1 VRRSRGEGAS
11 PERGAQRAPLSARH
25 PKRVLAVCAVIVAFL
40 AVLGFG
46 VQDKLS
52 PTSLDIG
59 GTPSFKANNLLKE
72 HFGDTALFAVLLQG
86 PKQEIDRQ
94 GPEVVRAL
102 HRLNPRITTLSPWDS
117 GQVGQL
123 RPGPRRALILTDFH
137 VPIADAV
144 EHSVEELNGLLER
157 EVQPP
162 VRVTQSGFP
171 TLSRALQ
178 EESIHASERGELIA
192 LPILLIV
199 LLLVFRSPV
208 AAGIPLTFGAIT
220 VFTSSGVLSVVTKW
234 FDVDAFALTVCTMM
248 GLALGVDYALL
259 MVSRFRE
266 ELAGGA
272 EPLAAAATTRRA
284 AGRTVIFAGS
294 TLFVSMLVAF
304 FVVPG
309 ALLASLAA
317 TVMLVVVISVSVAV
331 IAGPAVLVL
340 LGHNVNRWRIGS
352 PPAEDSSS
360 RLMILVGGA
369 LRRPVF
375 VCLVVGAVVLFLAS
389 PAIGLKT
396 GPPSAEQL
404 PYNNAQREDAELI
417 NETITPGFDAPF
429 IMVASTDR
437 GAITDPKTLAA
448 LSRWQDKVA
457 ERPGVQVVIG
467 PEQVRKNVEP
477 LREQGNSLLAKKGGP
492 AEELGRLGRNLGR
505 AAEGVQ
511 ELRGGIAEASDGA
524 GLLAEGSD
532 GAEEGALKIA
542 SGLARATSGSER
554 AVGALGK
561 FADGAGKLADG
572 EQELTKGIK
581 KAAEGS
587 EIIRQRVSNIQFN
600 MKTGQRISSKLQK
613 SLDKRA
619 GEEVPAIQGSA
630 GTASEQSAS
639 AVQQLEGMTVG
650 KSDPNYA
657 AALDA
662 ARQAAAAAS
671 GAAGQLESL
680 QKGLSSNV
688 DEARE
693 SKFWFETGRTE
704 MGKVEKNLEELHDG
718 LVRLQKGA
726 ERLTTGAEKLEDGAN
741 KLSNASVGLEE
752 GLQRLGTGAVRLAG
766 GIAEL
771 GEGATSLETGLGE
784 AFHESYPL
792 QTGLH
797 RATARVTDNAHQ
809 VRGQTDELREESPG
823 IFDSGYFVLSALD
836 GAPHPKRKRG
846 GEVVDLNGG
855 EATTTTI
862 FTKCTFNSDCSI
874 KLDKELEEEAEG
886 LAASTGLN
894 TGIAGGAAT
903 LNDYSRVTRERL
915 PIVITA
921 ITLATFLIMV
931 LVLRAL
937 PLAAIAVG
945 LNLATVA
952 VAFGVLTL
960 LFNVPEGWPFGGQSY
975 IDIVGGTMIFGVVFG
990 LSIDYAVFLLIR
1002 MREHHELH
1010 GDNAAA
1016 IRFGLEKTARVITGA
1031 AIIMM
1036 AVFIAFAIAP
1046 IANVSQLGIGLTVA
1060 VLLDATVVRIV
1071 FLPSLMLLL
1080 GNRVWYLP
1088 RWLDRAIPKLDV

>member
-1 VRRSRGEGAS
+1 V
-11 PERGAQRAPLSARH
+11 PISARR
-25 PKRVLAVCAVIVAFL
+25 PRLVLGVCFVFVAFL
-40 AVLGFG
+40 AILGFG

-59 GTPSFKANNLLKE
+59 GTPSFEANETLRE
-72 HFGDTALFAVLLQG
+72 HFGDTALFAILLQG
-86 PKQEIDRQ
+86 PKDEIDRQ

-102 HRLNPRITTLSPWDS
+102 HVLNPRITTLSPWDS

-144 EHSVEELNGLLER
+144 EHSVGELDTLLE
-157 EVQPP
+157 EHVEEP
-162 VRVTQSGFP
+162 VEVTQSGFP

-192 LPILLIV
+192 LPVLLIV
-199 LLLVFRSPV
+199 LLLVFRSPI
-208 AAGIPLTFGAIT
+208 AAAIPLTFGAIT
-220 VFTSSGVLSVVTKW
+220 VFTSSGVLTVVTRW

-266 ELAGGA
+266 ELMAG
-272 EPLAAAATTRRA
+272 AAPYDAAVTTRRA

-294 TLFVSMLVAF
+294 TLIASMLVAF

-317 TVMLVVVISVSVAV
+317 TVMLVVVISVTVAV
-331 IAGPAVLVL
+331 MAGPAVLVL
-340 LGHNVNRWRIGS
+340 IGHNVNRWRIGAL
-352 PPAEDSSS
+352 PREDGSSG
-360 RLMILVGGA
+360 LMTLVGGA

-375 VCLVVGAVVLFLAS
+375 VCIIVGAVVLSLAT

-404 PYNNAQREDAELI
+404 PYNNPEREDAELI

-429 IMVASTDR
+429 IMVASTEK
-437 GAITDPKTLAA
+437 GAITDPNKLKA
-448 LSRWQDKVA
+448 LSAWQEKIA
-457 ERPGVQVVIG
+457 EHPGVQVVIG
-467 PEQVRKNVEP
+467 PQQVERNVEG
-477 LREQGNSLLAKKGGP
+477 LRDQGNSLLAEKGGP
-492 AEELGRLGRNLGR
+492 AESLARLGKNLNR
-505 AAEGVQ
+505 AADGIV

-542 SGLARATSGSER
+542 SGLARATAGSER
-554 AVGALGK
+554 AVGALGN
-561 FADGAGKLADG
+561 FADGADKL
-572 EQELTKGIK
+572 
-581 KAAEGS
+581 AEGS
-587 EIIRQRVSNIQFN
+587 GDLAKGGKEAADASEAIENEASNLRFELRKN
-600 MKTGQRISSKLQK
+600 GQRYARKVQK
-613 SLDKRA
+613 SLKKRSE
-619 GEEVPAIQGSA
+619 EEVPAIQSPAQSA
-630 GTASEQSAS
+630 AEQSAA

-650 KSDPNYA
+650 KSDPNYD
-657 AALDA
+657 AALSA
-662 ARQAAAAAS
+662 ARQAAAAA
-671 GAAGQLESL
+671 GGLPGQLDSL
-680 QKGLSSNV
+680 QKGLSKDTENAQQSTFWWETA
-688 DEARE
+688 DERLGTV
-693 SKFWFETGRTE
+693 SRH
-704 MGKVEKNLEELHDG
+704 MSELHEG
-718 LVRLQKGA
+718 LIELQQGAEKLTKGA
-726 ERLTTGAEKLEDGAN
+726 ERLASGAHR
-741 KLSNASVGLEE
+741 LSDASVGLEE
-752 GLQRLGTGAVRLAG
+752 GLQRLGAGAVRLAG

-771 GEGATSLETGLGE
+771 GEGATALETGLGE

-792 QTGLH
+792 QTGMR
-797 RATARVTDNAHQ
+797 RATARVIDNAHR
-809 VRGQTDELREESPG
+809 VGRQTDELREESPG
-823 IFDSGYFVLSALD
+823 IFDSGYFVLSAVD
-836 GAPHPKRKRG
+836 GAPKSKRKRA
-846 GEVVDLNGG
+846 GEVVDLDGG
-855 EATTTTI
+855 QATSTLI
-862 FTKCTFNSDCSI
+862 FTKYPFNSDGSI
-874 KLDKELEEEAEG
+874 RLDKEIEDEAKDLE
-886 LAASTGLN
+886 AATGLE
-894 TGIAGGAAT
+894 TGVAGGAAT

-921 ITLATFLIMV
+921 ITIATFLIMII
-931 LVLRAL
+931 VLRAI
-937 PLAAIAVG
+937 PLAAIAVA

-1002 MREHHELH
+1002 MRERYEED

-1046 IANVSQLGIGLTVA
+1046 IANVSQLGVGLTVA

-1071 FLPSLMLLL
+1071 FLPALMLLL
-1080 GNRVWYLP
+1080 GDRVWWLP
-1088 RWLDRAIPKLDV
+1088 RWMDRAIPRLDV

>member
-1 VRRSRGEGAS
+1 VPISVRRPRG
-11 PERGAQRAPLSARH
+11 
-25 PKRVLAVCAVIVAFL
+25 VLAVCFVLVAFL

-52 PTSLDIG
+52 PTSLDIEN
-59 GTPSFKANNLLKE
+59 TPSFKANEMLRD
-72 HFGDTALFAVLLQG
+72 HFGDTALFAILLQG
-86 PKQEIDRQ
+86 PKEEIDRQ
-94 GPEVVRAL
+94 GPEVVREL
-102 HRLNPRITTLSPWDS
+102 HALNPRITTLSPWDS

-144 EHSVEELNGLLER
+144 NNSVDELNELLER
-157 EVQPP
+157 EVQEP
-162 VRVTQSGFP
+162 VHATQSGFP

-192 LPILLIV
+192 LPVLLIV

-208 AAGIPLTFGAIT
+208 AAAIPLTFGAIT
-220 VFTSSGVLSVVTKW
+220 VFTSSGVLTVVTRW

-266 ELAGGA
+266 ELMRGA
-272 EPLAAAATTRRA
+272 SSYDAALVTRRA

-294 TLFVSMLVAF
+294 TLIASMLVAF

-331 IAGPAVLVL
+331 IAGPAVLLL
-340 LGHNVNRWRIGS
+340 LGQNVNRWRIGAL
-352 PPAEDSSS
+352 PREDGSSG
-360 RLMILVGGA
+360 LMVLVGGA

-375 VCLVVGAVVLFLAS
+375 VCVVVGAIVLSLAT

-404 PYNNAQREDAELI
+404 PYNNQEREDAELI

-429 IMVASTDR
+429 IMVASTDK
-437 GAITDPKTLAA
+437 GSITDPDKLQA
-448 LSRWQDKVA
+448 LSRWQDRIA

-467 PEQVRKNVEP
+467 PQQVERNVKQ
-477 LREQGNSLLAKKGGP
+477 LREQGNTLLAEEGGP
-492 AEELGRLGRNLGR
+492 AESLARLGRNLNR
-505 AAEGVQ
+505 AADGIV

-532 GAEEGALKIA
+532 GAEDGALKIA
-542 SGLARATSGSER
+542 SGLARATAGSER

-561 FADGAGKLADG
+561 FADGANRLAEGEKKLAEG
-572 EQELTKGIK
+572 AKE
-581 KAAEGS
+581 AAEGA
-587 EIIRQRVSNIQFN
+587 EAIRTQAANLHDN
-600 MKTGQRISSKLQK
+600 AKNNGQRLSRKLQK
-613 SLDKRA
+613 SLSEKAND
-619 GEEVPAIQGSA
+619 EVPAIQGPA
-630 GTASEQSAS
+630 QTASEQSS
-639 AVQQLEGMTVG
+639 AALAQLEGMTVG
-650 KSDPNYA
+650 KSDPNYD
-657 AALDA
+657 AALEA

-671 GAAGQLESL
+671 GLPGQLDSL
-680 QKGLSSNV
+680 QKGLSANV
-688 DEARE
+688 DDARE
-693 SKFWFETGRTE
+693 VSFWWTTVLKELRTIE
-704 MGKVEKNLEELHDG
+704 GNIDELHGG
-718 LVRLQKGA
+718 LVEIQKGA
-726 ERLTTGAEKLEDGAN
+726 EQLTGGAEKLARGAER
-741 KLSNASVGLEE
+741 LSDASVGLEE
-752 GLQRLGTGAVRLAG
+752 GLQRLGAGAVRLAG

-771 GEGATSLETGLGE
+771 GDGATALETGLGE
-784 AFHESYPL
+784 AFHRSYPL
-792 QTGLH
+792 QTGVR
-797 RATARVTDNAHQ
+797 RASARVTDNSNR
-809 VRGQTDELREESPG
+809 VRRQTDELREESPG
-823 IFDSGYFVLSALD
+823 IFDSGYFVLSAVD
-836 GAPHPKRKRG
+836 GAPKSKRKRA
-846 GEVVDLNGG
+846 GEVVDLDGG
-855 EATTTTI
+855 QATSTLI
-862 FTKCTFNSDCSI
+862 FTKYTFNSDGSI
-874 KLDKELEEEAEG
+874 KLDKKLEEDAED
-886 LAASTGLN
+886 LARQTGLT

-921 ITLATFLIMV
+921 ITLATFLIMIV
-931 LVLRAL
+931 VLRAV
-937 PLAAIAVG
+937 PLAAIAVL

-1002 MREHHELH
+1002 MRERYEED

-1031 AIIMM
+1031 AVIMM

-1071 FLPSLMLLL
+1071 FLPALMLLL
-1080 GNRVWYLP
+1080 GDRVWWLP
-1088 RWLDRAIPKLDV
+1088 RWMERVIPRLDV

>member
-1 VRRSRGEGAS
+1 VAGG
-11 PERGAQRAPLSARH
+11 QRVPLSARR
-25 PKRVLAVCAVIVAFL
+25 PRAVLLACALVAAFL
-40 AVLGFG
+40 AILGFG

-59 GTPSFKANNLLKE
+59 GTPSFEANNQLKK

-102 HRLNPRITTLSPWDS
+102 HALNPRITTLSPWDS

-123 RPGPRRALILTDFH
+123 RPGPQRALILTDFH

-144 EHSVEELNGLLER
+144 EDSVPALNGLLER

-162 VRVTQSGFP
+162 VRATQSGFP

-266 ELAGGA
+266 ELANGA
-272 EPLAAAATTRRA
+272 EPLAAASTTRRA

-340 LGHNVNRWRIGS
+340 LGHNVNRWRLGT

-404 PYNNAQREDAELI
+404 PYNNPQREDAELI

-429 IMVASTDR
+429 IMVASTDE
-437 GAITDPKTLAA
+437 GAITDPDKLAA
-448 LSRWQDKVA
+448 LSRWQDRVA

-467 PEQVRKNVEP
+467 PDQVKRNVEP
-477 LREQGNSLLAKKGGP
+477 LREQGNALLAKKGGP
-492 AEELGRLGRNLGR
+492 GEELARLGRNLGR
-505 AAEGVQ
+505 AADGVQ

-542 SGLARATSGSER
+542 SGLSRATSGSER

-561 FADGAGKLADG
+561 FADGAGKLAEG
-572 EQELTKGIK
+572 EKKISKGAK
-581 KAAEGS
+581 EAAEYS
-587 EIIRQRVSNIQFN
+587 DAISNRTSNLQFN
-600 MKTGQRISSKLQK
+600 TRNPERDTKKLQK
-613 SLDKRA
+613 SLKHRA
-619 GEEVPAIQGSA
+619 EEEVPAIQAPA
-630 GTASEQSAS
+630 GTANEQANA

-662 ARQAAAAAS
+662 ARQAAAAA
-671 GAAGQLESL
+671 GGLPGQLETL
-680 QKGLSSNV
+680 QKGLNSDYEKAQKSAFFWESTRKELGSIAGNM
-688 DEARE
+688 DEL
-693 SKFWFETGRTE
+693 T
-704 MGKVEKNLEELHDG
+704 DG
-718 LVRLQKGA
+718 LKEIQEGADKLTKGA
-726 ERLTTGAEKLEDGAN
+726 E
-741 KLSNASVGLEE
+741 
-752 GLQRLGTGAVRLAG
+752 
-766 GIAEL
+766 
-771 GEGATSLETGLGE
+771 
-784 AFHESYPL
+784 
-792 QTGLH
+792 
-797 RATARVTDNAHQ
+797 
-809 VRGQTDELREESPG
+809 
-823 IFDSGYFVLSALD
+823 
-836 GAPHPKRKRG
+836 
-846 GEVVDLNGG
+846 
-855 EATTTTI
+855 
-862 FTKCTFNSDCSI
+862 
-874 KLDKELEEEAEG
+874 
-886 LAASTGLN
+886 
-894 TGIAGGAAT
+894 
-903 LNDYSRVTRERL
+903 
-915 PIVITA
+915 
-921 ITLATFLIMV
+921 
-931 LVLRAL
+931 
-937 PLAAIAVG
+937 
-945 LNLATVA
+945 
-952 VAFGVLTL
+952 
-960 LFNVPEGWPFGGQSY
+960 
-975 IDIVGGTMIFGVVFG
+975 
-990 LSIDYAVFLLIR
+990 
-1002 MREHHELH
+1002 
-1010 GDNAAA
+1010 
-1016 IRFGLEKTARVITGA
+1016 
-1031 AIIMM
+1031 
-1036 AVFIAFAIAP
+1036 
-1046 IANVSQLGIGLTVA
+1046 
-1060 VLLDATVVRIV
+1060 
-1071 FLPSLMLLL
+1071 
-1080 GNRVWYLP
+1080 
-1088 RWLDRAIPKLDV
+1088 